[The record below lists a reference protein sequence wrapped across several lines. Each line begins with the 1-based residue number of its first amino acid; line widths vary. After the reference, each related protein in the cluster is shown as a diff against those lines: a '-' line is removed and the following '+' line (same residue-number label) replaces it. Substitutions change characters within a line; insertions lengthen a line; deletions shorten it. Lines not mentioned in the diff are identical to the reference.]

1 MAAKYRGIVSDASHW
16 LAAPSHLDDY
26 VRYCASVSRASEN
39 PSEPDRDSANAGIP
53 AGGASAGVPARPAG
67 ILVIAVI
74 VALEAT
80 ALLVAAIWYGSQLLT
95 GAPVLSFWG
104 AVFTLGLLLA
114 FSTWLFAVSTF
125 LFRGYRWPRAG
136 ALVAQLFTLTIGFPT
151 MSGGYPVAGLAMLV
165 PAVLAIIL
173 LFDKRVI
180 AFASR
185 AGGAP
190 PAL

>member
-1 MAAKYRGIVSDASHW
+1 MVSDASHW
-16 LAAPSHLDDY
+16 LAVASHLAHY
-26 VRYCASVSRASEN
+26 VRYCASVSRAPED
-39 PSEPDRDSANAGIP
+39 PSEPAGNSDAEPAGIP
-53 AGGASAGVPARPAG
+53 AGGAGTGAPARPAG
-67 ILVIAVI
+67 ILVIAII

-80 ALLVAAIWYGSQLLT
+80 ALFMAALWYGSQLLT

-114 FSTWLFAVSTF
+114 FSAWLYAVATF

-136 ALVAQLFTLTIGFPT
+136 ALVAQLLTLTIGFPT
-151 MSGGYPVAGLAMLV
+151 LSGGYPLAGLAMLV

-185 AGGAP
+185 VGGAP

>member
-1 MAAKYRGIVSDASHW
+1 
-16 LAAPSHLDDY
+16 
-26 VRYCASVSRASEN
+26 VSRDPEDSSE
-39 PSEPDRDSANAGIP
+39 AAGDP
-53 AGGASAGVPARPAG
+53 AGVPAEEGAGAAARPAG

-114 FSTWLFAVSTF
+114 FSAWLFAVAVF

-136 ALVAQLFTLTIGFPT
+136 ALVAQLFALTIGFPT
-151 MSGGYPVAGLAMLV
+151 MTGGYPWAGLAMLV
-165 PAVLAIIL
+165 PAVLAIVL

-180 AFASR
+180 AFGSR

>member
-1 MAAKYRGIVSDASHW
+1 MSDASHS

-26 VRYCASVSRASEN
+26 VRYCASVSRAPEN
-39 PSEPDRDSANAGIP
+39 PSEPAENGDDLP
-53 AGGASAGVPARPAG
+53 AVSLQATPAPAVLHGPAG
-67 ILVIAVI
+67 ILVIAII

-80 ALLVAAIWYGSQLLT
+80 ALLVAAVWYGSQLLT

-114 FSTWLFAVSTF
+114 FSAWLFAVATF

-151 MSGGYPVAGLAMLV
+151 MTGGYPLAGLAMLV
-165 PAVLAIIL
+165 PAVLAIVL

>member
-1 MAAKYRGIVSDASHW
+1 MSDASHW
-16 LAAPSHLDDY
+16 LAVSAHLADY
-26 VRYCASVSRASEN
+26 VRYCASVSRAPED
-39 PSEPDRDSANAGIP
+39 PSESADSRDADPAGIP
-53 AGGASAGVPARPAG
+53 AGGAGTGAPARPAG
-67 ILVIAVI
+67 IMVIAVI

-80 ALLVAAIWYGSQLLT
+80 ALLLTAIWYGSQLLT

-114 FSTWLFAVSTF
+114 FSAWLYAVCTF

-151 MSGGYPVAGLAMLV
+151 MTGGYPLAGLAMLV
-165 PAVLAIIL
+165 PAVLAIVL

>member
-1 MAAKYRGIVSDASHW
+1 MSDASQW
-16 LAAPSHLDDY
+16 LAASPHLNDY
-26 VRYCASVSRASEN
+26 VRYCASVSTDPENSSEAASG
-39 PSEPDRDSANAGIP
+39 PDRDGIGPSPGERAGAP
-53 AGGASAGVPARPAG
+53 LRPAG
-67 ILVIAVI
+67 IVVIAVI

-80 ALLVAAIWYGSQLLT
+80 ALLVAAIWYGSQLLS

-114 FSTWLFAVSTF
+114 FSSWLYAVALF

-136 ALVAQLFTLTIGFPT
+136 ALVAQLFMLTIGFPT
-151 MSGGYPVAGLAMLV
+151 VTGGYTVAGLAMLV
-165 PAVLAIIL
+165 PAVLAIVL

>member
-1 MAAKYRGIVSDASHW
+1 MSRPPVNASDPA
-16 LAAPSHLDDY
+16 
-26 VRYCASVSRASEN
+26 EN
-39 PSEPDRDSANAGIP
+39 PAGKS
-53 AGGASAGVPARPAG
+53 AGGPADVPGAGADGTAGPRNGRPKG
-67 ILVIAVI
+67 ILVIAII

-80 ALLVAAIWYGSQLLT
+80 ALLVAAAWYGTQLLT

-114 FSTWLFAVSTF
+114 FCVWLFAVARF
-125 LFRGYRWPRAG
+125 LIRGFRWPRAG
-136 ALVAQLFTLTIGFPT
+136 ALVAQLFVLTLGFPT
-151 MSGGYPVAGLAMLV
+151 LTGGYPFAGLAMLV
-165 PAVLAIIL
+165 PAATAIVL